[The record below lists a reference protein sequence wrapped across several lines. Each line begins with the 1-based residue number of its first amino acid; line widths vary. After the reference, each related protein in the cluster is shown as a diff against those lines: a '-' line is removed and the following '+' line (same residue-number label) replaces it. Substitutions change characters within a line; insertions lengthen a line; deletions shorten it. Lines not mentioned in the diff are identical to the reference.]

1 MKFGPCALSDCLDA
15 ILVHAVYLP
24 DGRIAKGTCLTSD
37 HLSRLRANG
46 IDDIIVARL
55 EDGDLGEDAAA
66 DMIAKAMMPANVRLS
81 VAATGRVNIHATK
94 RGLLRVDRLRLR
106 DINMVDE
113 GITLSTVQHNQ
124 LVEAGDLI
132 ATLKIIPYSIA
143 ETAVATVIGLGA
155 GEPVISFHALRP
167 RSFGLI
173 QTRIPG
179 MADKILKATE
189 QTAKQRL
196 NQLGC
201 TLVDSRVVAHEAA
214 AIDQAI
220 TASRANGPAV
230 MLIAGGSAIADRR
243 DEVPMGVIAAGGR
256 IDHFGLPVDPG
267 NLLMLSHIDEMPVIG
282 MPGCARSIKMNGFDW
297 ILHLLLADLRID
309 AAEIADMAAGGLLM
323 EIVSRPLPRR
333 MVGRRQISN
342 ATIGGVIL
350 AAGQSRRM
358 GAQNKLLAEID
369 GVPIIRRTAQAMLD
383 GGLNDLV
390 IVTGH
395 EHRLVAAALDDLP
408 VTCIYNDEYQSGQAS
423 SVACGVRHHQNGSH
437 AAVLIALGD
446 MPLVR
451 PELIAALLR
460 DHSSL
465 PDATDRIT
473 LPVFDGRR
481 GNPVIW
487 GRGFFDELVA
497 LTGDAGGR
505 IIFAENKN
513 AVNSLGWPD
522 DSIHLDI
529 DTPEALAPLKKA
541 SPKKGDK

>member
-15 ILVHAVYLP
+15 ILVYAVDLP

-132 ATLKIIPYSIA
+132 ATLKIIPYSVA

-333 MVGRRQISN
+333 MVERRQISN

>member
-1 MKFGPCALSDCLDA
+1 MKFGPCALSDGLDA

-81 VAATGRVNIHATK
+81 VAATGRVNIYATQ

-132 ATLKIIPYSIA
+132 ATLKIIPYSVA

-201 TLVDSRVVAHEAA
+201 ALVDSRVVAHEAA
-214 AIDQAI
+214 AINQAI

-333 MVGRRQISN
+333 MVERRQISN

-350 AAGQSRRM
+350 AAGQSQRM

-369 GVPIIRRTAQAMLD
+369 GVPIIRRTAQALLD

-541 SPKKGDK
+541 SQKNGDK

>member
-15 ILVHAVYLP
+15 ILVYAVDLP

-132 ATLKIIPYSIA
+132 ATLKIIPYSVA

-201 TLVDSRVVAHEAA
+201 ALVDSRVVAHEAA
-214 AIDQAI
+214 AINQAI

-230 MLIAGGSAIADRR
+230 MLIAGGSAIADWR

>member
-81 VAATGRVNIHATK
+81 VAATGRVNIYATQ

-132 ATLKIIPYSIA
+132 ATLKIIPYSVA

-201 TLVDSRVVAHEAA
+201 ALVDSRVVAHEAA
-214 AIDQAI
+214 AINQAI

-333 MVGRRQISN
+333 MVERRQISN

-350 AAGQSRRM
+350 AAGQSQRM

-369 GVPIIRRTAQAMLD
+369 GVPIIRRTAQALLD

-395 EHRLVAAALDDLP
+395 EHRLVAAALDGLP
-408 VTCIYNDEYQSGQAS
+408 VTCIYNDDYQSGQAS

>member
-81 VAATGRVNIHATK
+81 VAATGRVNIYATQ

-132 ATLKIIPYSIA
+132 ATLKIIPYSVA

-201 TLVDSRVVAHEAA
+201 ALVDSRVVAHEAA
-214 AIDQAI
+214 AINQAI

-333 MVGRRQISN
+333 MVERRQISN

-350 AAGQSRRM
+350 AAGQSQRM

-369 GVPIIRRTAQAMLD
+369 GVPIIRRTAQALLD

-408 VTCIYNDEYQSGQAS
+408 VTCIYNDDYQSGQAS

-541 SPKKGDK
+541 SPKKCDK

>member
-15 ILVHAVYLP
+15 ILVYAVDLP

-132 ATLKIIPYSIA
+132 ATLKIIPYSVA
-143 ETAVATVIGLGA
+143 ETAGATVIGLGA

-189 QTAKQRL
+189 QMAKQRL

-497 LTGDAGGR
+497 LTGDAGGS

>member
-81 VAATGRVNIHATK
+81 VAATGRVNIYATQ

-132 ATLKIIPYSIA
+132 ATLKIIPYSVA

-201 TLVDSRVVAHEAA
+201 ALVDSRVVAHEAA
-214 AIDQAI
+214 AINQAI

-333 MVGRRQISN
+333 MVERRQISN
-342 ATIGGVIL
+342 ATIGGVLL
-350 AAGQSRRM
+350 AAGQSQRM

-369 GVPIIRRTAQAMLD
+369 GVPIIRRTAQALLD

-451 PELIAALLR
+451 PELIAVLLR

>member
-81 VAATGRVNIHATK
+81 VAATGRVNIYATQ

-132 ATLKIIPYSIA
+132 ATLKIIPYSVA

-201 TLVDSRVVAHEAA
+201 ALVDSRVVAHEAA
-214 AIDQAI
+214 AINQAI

-333 MVGRRQISN
+333 MVERRQISN

-350 AAGQSRRM
+350 AAGQSQRM

-369 GVPIIRRTAQAMLD
+369 GVPIIRRTAQALLD

-408 VTCIYNDEYQSGQAS
+408 VTCIYNDDYQSGQAS

-529 DTPEALAPLKKA
+529 DIPEALAPLKKA

>member
-81 VAATGRVNIHATK
+81 VAATGRVNIYATQ

-132 ATLKIIPYSIA
+132 ATLKIIPYSVA

-201 TLVDSRVVAHEAA
+201 ALVDSRVVAHEAA
-214 AIDQAI
+214 AINQAI

-333 MVGRRQISN
+333 MVERRQISN

-350 AAGQSRRM
+350 AAGQSQRM

-369 GVPIIRRTAQAMLD
+369 GVPIIRRTAQALLD

-408 VTCIYNDEYQSGQAS
+408 VTCIYNDDYQSGQAS

-487 GRGFFDELVA
+487 GHGFFDELVA

>member
-81 VAATGRVNIHATK
+81 VAATGRVNIYATQ

-132 ATLKIIPYSIA
+132 ATLKIIPYSVA

-201 TLVDSRVVAHEAA
+201 ALVDSRVVAHEAA
-214 AIDQAI
+214 AINQAI

-230 MLIAGGSAIADRR
+230 MLIAGGSAIADWR

-333 MVGRRQISN
+333 MVERRQISN

-350 AAGQSRRM
+350 AAGQSQRM

-369 GVPIIRRTAQAMLD
+369 GVPIIRRTAQALLD

-408 VTCIYNDEYQSGQAS
+408 VTCIYNDDYQSGQAS

-529 DTPEALAPLKKA
+529 DIPEALAPLKKA

>member
-81 VAATGRVNIHATK
+81 VAATGRVNIYATQ

-132 ATLKIIPYSIA
+132 ATLKIIPYSVA

-201 TLVDSRVVAHEAA
+201 ALVDSRVVAHEAA
-214 AIDQAI
+214 AINQAI

-333 MVGRRQISN
+333 MVERRQISN
-342 ATIGGVIL
+342 ATIGGVLL
-350 AAGQSRRM
+350 AAGQSQRM

-369 GVPIIRRTAQAMLD
+369 GVPIIRRTAQALLD

-408 VTCIYNDEYQSGQAS
+408 VTCIYNDDYQSGQAS

-451 PELIAALLR
+451 PELIAVLLR

-529 DTPEALAPLKKA
+529 DIPEALAPLKKA

>member
-15 ILVHAVYLP
+15 ILVYAVDLP

-132 ATLKIIPYSIA
+132 ATLKIIPYSVA

-267 NLLMLSHIDEMPVIG
+267 NLLMLSHIDEMPLIG

-395 EHRLVAAALDDLP
+395 EHRLVAAVLDDLP

>member
-15 ILVHAVYLP
+15 ILVYAVDLP

-132 ATLKIIPYSIA
+132 ATLKIIPYSVA

-297 ILHLLLADLRID
+297 IFHLLLADLRID

>member
-81 VAATGRVNIHATK
+81 VAATGRVNIYATQ

-132 ATLKIIPYSIA
+132 ATLKIIPYSVA

-201 TLVDSRVVAHEAA
+201 ALVDSRVVAHEAA
-214 AIDQAI
+214 AINQAI

-267 NLLMLSHIDEMPVIG
+267 NLLMLSHIDEMPLIG

-333 MVGRRQISN
+333 MVERRQISN
-342 ATIGGVIL
+342 ATIGGVLL
-350 AAGQSRRM
+350 AAGQSQRM

-369 GVPIIRRTAQAMLD
+369 GVPIIRRTAQALID

-451 PELIAALLR
+451 PELIAVLLR

-529 DTPEALAPLKKA
+529 DTPEVLAPLKKA

>member
-15 ILVHAVYLP
+15 ILVYAVDLP

-81 VAATGRVNIHATK
+81 VAATGRVNIYATQ

-132 ATLKIIPYSIA
+132 ATLKIIPYSVA

-358 GAQNKLLAEID
+358 GAQNKLLAESD
-369 GVPIIRRTAQAMLD
+369 GVPILRRTAQAMLD
-383 GGLNDLV
+383 GGLIDLV
-390 IVTGH
+390 IATGH

>member
-81 VAATGRVNIHATK
+81 VAATGRVNIYATQ

-132 ATLKIIPYSIA
+132 ATLKIIPYSVA

-201 TLVDSRVVAHEAA
+201 ALVDSRVVAHEAA
-214 AIDQAI
+214 AINQAI

-243 DEVPMGVIAAGGR
+243 DEAPMGVIAAGGR

-267 NLLMLSHIDEMPVIG
+267 NLLMLSHIDEMPLIG

-333 MVGRRQISN
+333 MVERRQISN
-342 ATIGGVIL
+342 ATIGGVLL
-350 AAGQSRRM
+350 AAGQSQRM

-369 GVPIIRRTAQAMLD
+369 GVPIIRRTAQALLD

-451 PELIAALLR
+451 PELIAVLLR

>member
-15 ILVHAVYLP
+15 ILVYAVDLP

-81 VAATGRVNIHATK
+81 VAATGRVNIYATQ

-132 ATLKIIPYSIA
+132 ATLKIIPYSVA

-201 TLVDSRVVAHEAA
+201 ALVDSRVVAHEAA
-214 AIDQAI
+214 AINQAI

-230 MLIAGGSAIADRR
+230 MLIAGGSAIADWR

>member
-81 VAATGRVNIHATK
+81 VAATGRVNIYATQ

-132 ATLKIIPYSIA
+132 ATLKIIPYSVA

-201 TLVDSRVVAHEAA
+201 ALVDSRVVAHEAA
-214 AIDQAI
+214 AINQAI

-333 MVGRRQISN
+333 MVERRQISN

-350 AAGQSRRM
+350 AAGQSQRM

-369 GVPIIRRTAQAMLD
+369 GVPIIRRTAQALLD

>member
-15 ILVHAVYLP
+15 ILVYAVDLP

-132 ATLKIIPYSIA
+132 ATLKIIPYSVA

-369 GVPIIRRTAQAMLD
+369 GVPIIRRTAQALLD

>member
-15 ILVHAVYLP
+15 ILVYAVDLP

-132 ATLKIIPYSIA
+132 ATLKIIPYSVA

-201 TLVDSRVVAHEAA
+201 ALVDSRVVAHEAA

-408 VTCIYNDEYQSGQAS
+408 VTCIYNDDYQSGQAS

>member
-15 ILVHAVYLP
+15 ILVYAVDLP

-132 ATLKIIPYSIA
+132 ATLKIIPYSVA

-497 LTGDAGGR
+497 LTGDTGGR

>member
-15 ILVHAVYLP
+15 ILVYAVDLP

-132 ATLKIIPYSIA
+132 ATLKIIPYSVA

-395 EHRLVAAALDDLP
+395 EHRLVAAVLDDLP

>member
-15 ILVHAVYLP
+15 ILVYAVDLP

-132 ATLKIIPYSIA
+132 ATLKIIPYSVA

-408 VTCIYNDEYQSGQAS
+408 VTCIYNDDYQSGQAS

-513 AVNSLGWPD
+513 AVNILGWPD

>member
-15 ILVHAVYLP
+15 ILVYAVDLP

-132 ATLKIIPYSIA
+132 ATLKIIPYSVA

-451 PELIAALLR
+451 PEVIAALLR

>member
-81 VAATGRVNIHATK
+81 VAATGRVNIYATQ

-132 ATLKIIPYSIA
+132 ATLKIIPYSVA

-201 TLVDSRVVAHEAA
+201 ALVDSRVVAHEAA
-214 AIDQAI
+214 AINQAI

-230 MLIAGGSAIADRR
+230 MLIAGGSAIADWR

-333 MVGRRQISN
+333 MVERRQISN

-350 AAGQSRRM
+350 AAGQSQRM

-369 GVPIIRRTAQAMLD
+369 GVPIIRRTAQALLD

-408 VTCIYNDEYQSGQAS
+408 VTCIYNDDYQSGQAS

>member
-15 ILVHAVYLP
+15 ILVYAVDLP

-81 VAATGRVNIHATK
+81 VAATGRVNIYATQ

-132 ATLKIIPYSIA
+132 ATLKIIPYSVA

>member
-81 VAATGRVNIHATK
+81 VAATGRVNIYATQ

-132 ATLKIIPYSIA
+132 ATLKIIPYSVA

-201 TLVDSRVVAHEAA
+201 ALVDSRVVAHEAA
-214 AIDQAI
+214 AINQAI

-333 MVGRRQISN
+333 MVERRQISN

-350 AAGQSRRM
+350 AAGQSQRM

-369 GVPIIRRTAQAMLD
+369 GVPIIRRTAQALLD

-513 AVNSLGWPD
+513 AVNSLGWPN

-541 SPKKGDK
+541 SQKNGDK

>member
-81 VAATGRVNIHATK
+81 VAATGRVNIYATQ

-132 ATLKIIPYSIA
+132 ATLKIIPYSVA

-167 RSFGLI
+167 RSVGLI

-201 TLVDSRVVAHEAA
+201 ALVDSRVVAHEAA
-214 AIDQAI
+214 AINQAI

-333 MVGRRQISN
+333 MVERRQISN

-350 AAGQSRRM
+350 AAGQSQRM

-369 GVPIIRRTAQAMLD
+369 GVPIIRRTAQALLD

>member
-15 ILVHAVYLP
+15 ILVYAVDLP

-132 ATLKIIPYSIA
+132 ATLKIIPYSVA

-230 MLIAGGSAIADRR
+230 MLIAGGSAIAHRR
-243 DEVPMGVIAAGGR
+243 DQVPMGVIAAGGR

-383 GGLNDLV
+383 GGLIDLV
-390 IVTGH
+390 IATGH

>member
-15 ILVHAVYLP
+15 ILVYAVDLP

-132 ATLKIIPYSIA
+132 ATLKIIPYSVA

-497 LTGDAGGR
+497 LTGDAGGS

>member
-15 ILVHAVYLP
+15 ILVYAVDLP

-132 ATLKIIPYSIA
+132 ATLKIIPYSVA

>member
-1 MKFGPCALSDCLDA
+1 VKFGPCALSDCLDA
-15 ILVHAVYLP
+15 ILVYAVDLP

-132 ATLKIIPYSIA
+132 ATLKIIPYSVA

>member
-81 VAATGRVNIHATK
+81 VAATGRVNIYATQ

-132 ATLKIIPYSIA
+132 ATLKIIPYSVA
-143 ETAVATVIGLGA
+143 ETAVAAVIGLGA

-201 TLVDSRVVAHEAA
+201 ALVDSRVVAHEAA
-214 AIDQAI
+214 AINQAI

-333 MVGRRQISN
+333 MVERRQISN

-350 AAGQSRRM
+350 AAGQSQRM

-369 GVPIIRRTAQAMLD
+369 GVPIIRRTAQALID

-408 VTCIYNDEYQSGQAS
+408 VTCIYNDDYQSGQAS

>member
-1 MKFGPCALSDCLDA
+1 MKFGLCALSDCLDA
-15 ILVHAVYLP
+15 ILVYAVDLP

-132 ATLKIIPYSIA
+132 ATLKIIPYSVA

-497 LTGDAGGR
+497 LTGDAGGC